1 MLSYT
6 LPSLTFRDATA
17 RAMASLKYLTALWIQ
32 EPLWAGSDQGVLMKV
47 AQLGQQVFFSGGAH
61 LLVVEISVETAVATA
76 TSMAF
81 PEATLVPL
89 LGEEESRGGRE
100 RGKRRGVWGR

>member
-1 MLSYT
+1 M
-6 LPSLTFRDATA
+6 
-17 RAMASLKYLTALWIQ
+17 
-32 EPLWAGSDQGVLMKV
+32 EV

-81 PEATLVPL
+81 PEARLVPL